1 MSDAKVCP
9 KGTMLINRK
18 CFIPKWKIQEH
29 WSKGK
34 PYTYR
39 DTTYRV
45 GKMSYGDYFLEPF
58 SKKTYGETEGFHPE
72 TLWLMQVSG
81 KEFSQFLQV
90 EE

>member
-1 MSDAKVCP
+1 MKGAKVCP
-9 KGTMLINRK
+9 SGTMEINGK

-29 WSKGK
+29 WSTGK
-34 PYTYR
+34 PYNYKNKK
-39 DTTYRV
+39 YRV

-58 SKKTYGETEGFHPE
+58 TKKIYGEKEGFAPK
-72 TLWLMQVSG
+72 TLWLQQVSG